1 MSHSEPP
8 AAAAPA
14 SHRSLDR
21 WTRWVRAAIRALP
34 AWPFFLG
41 LVLAFAACSFAGR
54 VVSERPPFE
63 NFVRF
68 FAPIQPQRYFHP
80 TASQLIAHVRQTV
93 PASKTLV
100 LVGGASNFR
109 GTGQNPGELWTL
121 ELQRQL
127 GPRYAVVNF
136 ATDQADL
143 TAFAGVV
150 FSILAREYPKILYV
164 ANGNVASAAP
174 VDGGAD
180 YRYLFWDAYYKGLL
194 PPSVA
199 DAPAV
204 HALRRQHLR
213 DPAALAVHAGRWL
226 DQAAYACDLWTW
238 LGYRN
243 VFTVWTDAH
252 RDAPFAPRRLA
263 READDPGLRE
273 SQQALRR
280 DAAYVAHSE
289 QHARTFAR
297 TRLMPDKSGNW
308 IPHPTHWTRFAEECR
323 AMFPEDLRP
332 KCLVVLLRAN
342 PFFMQ
347 SLTPAERRRTDQIY
361 QLGQD
366 TYEQAGYQVLALRPE
381 EFTADD
387 YLDGG
392 HFLASGGAKVARAV
406 ALHLEDLARARERPL
421 PLAHPR
427 GGPVELAV
435 MLPKNRAPRQ
445 ETLLA
450 VLQGQ
455 TAEVLSVEYL
465 PDETARL
472 VYRAG
477 PNAAPRFSPP
487 FVAPNFSTVHSLRL
501 SLGSLYPRTTLDTGG
516 QLSPADLAPLKSWL
530 LVRLDERPFW
540 ELPLEPRDAPRGEV
554 FLGVNPLAPLPGAQ
568 FTGTFHLAERRP
580 FTSRSLRRE
589 EIAGGRLQLV
599 ITETMAGRSFP
610 LATTG
615 QAGAGD
621 LLFVRLTAQGNAVF
635 GYDHWGSPALL
646 SPEIPLGFVTAHTVE
661 FKLPALAGP
670 FATPELTVLVD
681 GKIVWQQRVPFYRPA
696 PAHIYFGQN
705 PIGATSAEPAL
716 PNATVDGVL
725 VPSWRG

>member
-1 MSHSEPP
+1 MSPSEPAPSAPP
-8 AAAAPA
+8 APCPPP
-14 SHRSLDR
+14 DR
-21 WTRWVRAAIRALP
+21 RTRRVRAALRALP

-54 VVSERPPFE
+54 AVSEPPPFDH
-63 NFVRF
+63 FTRF
-68 FAPIQPQRYFHP
+68 FAPLQPQRYFHP
-80 TASQLIAHVRQTV
+80 TASQLVAHVRHTV

-100 LVGGASNFR
+100 LVGGASYFR

-136 ATDQADL
+136 ATDQAEL
-143 TAFAGVV
+143 TAFAGVI
-150 FSILAREYPKILYV
+150 FSILAREYPKILYI
-164 ANGNVASAAP
+164 AHGNAAAAAP

-180 YRYLFWDAYYKGLL
+180 YRDLFWDAYYKGLL

-199 DAPAV
+199 EAPAV
-204 HALRRQHLR
+204 RALRRQHLR
-213 DPAALAVHAGRWL
+213 DPAALKVHAGRWL
-226 DQAAYACDLWTW
+226 DQFAYACDLWTT

-243 VFTVWTDAH
+243 FSTVWTSAH
-252 RDAPFAPRRLA
+252 RDAPLAPLHLA
-263 READDPGLRE
+263 READDPGLHA
-273 SQQALRR
+273 SQQAIRR
-280 DAAYVAHSE
+280 DPAYVAHSE

-297 TRLMPDKSGNW
+297 TGLRPDKTGQW
-308 IPHPTHWTRFAEECR
+308 LPDPAVWTRFAEACR
-323 AMFPEDLRP
+323 TMFPEELRP

-342 PFFMQ
+342 PFFQ
-347 SLTPAERRRTDQIY
+347 QTLTADELRRTDQIY

-366 TYEQAGYQVLALRPE
+366 TYEQAGYQVVALRPE

-392 HFLASGGAKVARAV
+392 HFMASGGAKVARAV
-406 ALHLEDLARARERPL
+406 ATHIENLARAKERPL
-421 PLAHPR
+421 PLGHPR

-435 MLPKNRAPRQ
+435 VLPKNRAPRQ

-450 VLQGQ
+450 ITTGP
-455 TAEVLSVEYL
+455 TAEVLAVEYL
-465 PDETARL
+465 PDENARL

-477 PNAAPRFSPP
+477 PNAPPRYSPA
-487 FVAPNFSTVHSLRL
+487 FTAPNFSTLHSIRL
-501 SLGSLYPRTTLDTGG
+501 SLGSLYPRTAQETGG

-540 ELPLEPRDAPRGEV
+540 ELPLEAREAPRGEV

-580 FTSRSLRRE
+580 LTSRSLRRD

-621 LLFVRLTAQGNAVF
+621 VLFVRLTAQGNAVF
-635 GYDHWGSPALL
+635 GYDHAGSPSLV

-670 FATPELTVLVD
+670 FAPPELTVLVD
-681 GKIVWQQRVPFYRPA
+681 GKIVWQQRVPFHRPA
-696 PAHIYFGQN
+696 PAHIYLGQN
-705 PIGATSAEPAL
+705 PIGATSAEPVL

-725 VPSWRG
+725 VPSWRS